1 MFYIG
6 GAKMSK
12 YRVLMLVVSMIAV
25 MTIAALAVTT
35 ISVVVSP
42 DNGPSIQYL
51 AQQFMQQNPDIK
63 VDVTII
69 SWETLYPRLLADLS
83 AKTGIYD
90 AFTFDVMTAGAMQS
104 GCLDLTKYFADH
116 PDVIPAGYDMQDFLP
131 SNLESTM
138 WNGHLIGLPFSL
150 TSMIFYYRKDLF
162 DNPTYQQQFYQMFG
176 RPLRVPTTWAE
187 AVDVAKFFTQAYNP
201 KSPTRYGIALMFPTT
216 HTMFYMFPLFFG
228 PYRTSPEGIR
238 EFGQVNSNYGTYFTS
253 DGKPAF
259 ANKYGLMAL
268 EDMKALMPYSPDPLG
283 SDYGQTI
290 EYFAQGMTAMCPQ
303 WTIPYVQFASST
315 VLQPAVQKIGIAPMP
330 GVSVSGG
337 WGLGVNK
344 YVSPEK
350 QAAAVKFILFCTT
363 KQAGLTALEQFG
375 VAPQRESVADD
386 LTAQS
391 MIPWVKVLPLIAKN
405 EAFRPP
411 IPQEPQLDSMT
422 DIYFSKMLS
431 DSIPMTIQSLQ
442 SLADQ
447 WTKVLAGGQ

>member
-1 MFYIG
+1 
-6 GAKMSK
+6 MSK

-25 MTIAALAVTT
+25 MTVAALAVTT

-51 AQQFMQQNPDIK
+51 AQQFNQQNPDIK

-90 AFTFDVMTAGAMQS
+90 AFSMDVMTTGAMQS
-104 GCLDLTKYFADH
+104 GCLDLTQYFKDH
-116 PDVIPAGYDMQDFLP
+116 PDVIPAGYDMNDLLP
-131 SNLESTM
+131 LAYKLGT
-138 WNGHLIGLPFSL
+138 WNGDLIGLPYYNNTML
-150 TSMIFYYRKDLF
+150 FYYRKDLF
-162 DNPTYQQQFYQMFG
+162 NNPTYQDQFYQMFG

-228 PYRTSPEGIR
+228 PYRTSTDGIR
-238 EFGQVNSNYGTYFTS
+238 EFGPVNFNYGTYFTS

-259 ANKYGLMAL
+259 ANKYGLMAIQ
-268 EDMKALMPYSPDPLG
+268 DMKALMPYSPDPLG

-303 WTIPYVQFASST
+303 WTNPYLQFASSPA
-315 VLQPAVQKIGIAPMP
+315 LQPANEKIGIAPMP
-330 GVSVSGG
+330 GVSVAGN
-337 WGLGVNK
+337 WALAVNK
-344 YVSPEK
+344 YISPEK

-363 KQAGLTALEQFG
+363 KEAGLTVLEKFAI
-375 VAPQRESVADD
+375 APVRESILDSAE
-386 LTAQS
+386 AQS
-391 MIPWVKVLPLIAKN
+391 IIPWVTALPSIYQT
-405 EAFRPP
+405 EAFRPR
-411 IPQEPQLDSMT
+411 IPQEPQLEGIT
-422 DIYFSKMLS
+422 DVTFSKMLS
-431 DSIPMTIQSLQ
+431 GALPMTIDTLQ

-447 WTKVLAGGQ
+447 WNKVLAGGQ